1 MALLQISEPGET
13 SLPHQRRLAVGIDLG
28 TTNSLVAAVRSGTP
42 EVLKDENNRLIL
54 PSVVVYEA
62 DGAISVGDID
72 ALSQSTRSIVSSVK
86 RIMGRSLSDV
96 RAIRLPF
103 ELQAEDESK
112 GMPFIPTV
120 QGLQSPVE
128 VSAEILKVL
137 RRTAEKALADE
148 IVGAVITVP
157 AYFDDAQ
164 RQATKDAAR
173 LAGIHVF
180 RLLNEPTAAA
190 LAYGLETGAE
200 GIYVVFDLGGG
211 TFDVS
216 VLKLTKGVFEVVATG
231 GDSQLG
237 GDDFD
242 RLLAQAW
249 LSANG
254 LSPDRLEHSHW
265 RTLLGLARS
274 SKEAL
279 LELDSD
285 TKEISEVFELDAQT
299 RLTLAISRKGF
310 ASLTMELVERA
321 LAACRQ
327 TLQDAR
333 LNPSDVQGVVMVG
346 GSSRLL
352 NVRLAVRHLF
362 GDCLKDTIDPD
373 QVVAL
378 GAASQAHLLAGN
390 ALASDGWLL
399 LDVLALSL
407 GIETMG
413 GLAERILPRN
423 TPIPVARAQEFTT
436 FKDGQTSMAI
446 HVVQGERETVAD
458 CRSLARFELKGIPP
472 MVAGAARI
480 RITFQVDAD
489 GLLQV
494 SALETRSGVSAQIEV
509 RPSYGL
515 TDDEIAS
522 MLEQAVAHSREDMQ
536 QRAVREALLDLE
548 QLLEAISAAIEQD
561 GDLLSA
567 QERQALDNEVTQ
579 ARKVCASQDR
589 EALVA
594 ASERLGGLA
603 DPFAERRMN
612 RAVSQALTGQSIE
625 NL

>member
-13 SLPHQRRLAVGIDLG
+13 SLPHQRRLAIGIDLG
-28 TTNSLVAAVRSGTP
+28 TTNSLVAAVRSGAP

-72 ALSQSTRSIVSSVK
+72 VLSQSTRSIVSSVK

-200 GIYVVFDLGGG
+200 GTYVVFDLGGG

-548 QLLEAISAAIEQD
+548 QLLEAISAALEQD

>member
-13 SLPHQRRLAVGIDLG
+13 SLPHQRRLAIGIDLG
-28 TTNSLVAAVRSGTP
+28 TTNSLVAAVRSGAP

-103 ELQAEDESK
+103 ELQADDESK

-200 GIYVVFDLGGG
+200 GTYVVFDLGGG

-254 LSPDRLEHSHW
+254 VSPDRLEHSQW

-285 TKEISEVFELDAQT
+285 TKEISKVFELDAQT
-299 RLTLAISRKGF
+299 RLTLAISRQGF
-310 ASLTMELVERA
+310 AGLTMELVERA
-321 LAACRQ
+321 LVACRQ

-362 GDCLKDTIDPD
+362 GDCLKDSIDPD

-548 QLLEAISAAIEQD
+548 QLLEAISAALEQD
-561 GDLLSA
+561 GDLLSE
-567 QERQALDNEVTQ
+567 QERQTLDNEVTQ

-589 EALVA
+589 EALLA

>member
-13 SLPHQRRLAVGIDLG
+13 SLPHQRRLAIGIDLG
-28 TTNSLVAAVRSGTP
+28 TTNSLVAAVRSGAP

-72 ALSQSTRSIVSSVK
+72 ALSKSTRSIVSSVK

-103 ELQAEDESK
+103 ELQADDESK

-200 GIYVVFDLGGG
+200 GTYVVFDLGGG

-254 LSPDRLEHSHW
+254 LSPDRLEHSQW

-285 TKEISEVFELDAQT
+285 TKEISKVFELDAQT
-299 RLTLAISRKGF
+299 RLTLAISRQGF

-548 QLLEAISAAIEQD
+548 QLLEAISAALEQD
-561 GDLLSA
+561 GDLLSE
-567 QERQALDNEVTQ
+567 QERQTLDNEVTQ

>member
-72 ALSQSTRSIVSSVK
+72 VLSQSTRSIVSSVK

-200 GIYVVFDLGGG
+200 GTYVVFDLGGG

-299 RLTLAISRKGF
+299 RLTLAISRQGF
-310 ASLTMELVERA
+310 ASLTIELVERA

-548 QLLEAISAAIEQD
+548 QLLEAISAALEQD

>member
-72 ALSQSTRSIVSSVK
+72 VLSQSTRSIVSSVK

-200 GIYVVFDLGGG
+200 GTYVVFDLGGG

-254 LSPDRLEHSHW
+254 LSPDRLEHSQW

-299 RLTLAISRKGF
+299 RLTLAISRQGF
-310 ASLTMELVERA
+310 AGLTMELVERA

-548 QLLEAISAAIEQD
+548 QLLEAISAALEQD

-589 EALVA
+589 EA
-594 ASERLGGLA
+594 
-603 DPFAERRMN
+603 
-612 RAVSQALTGQSIE
+612 
-625 NL
+625 

>member
-13 SLPHQRRLAVGIDLG
+13 SLPHQRRLAIGIDLG
-28 TTNSLVAAVRSGTP
+28 TTNSLVAAVRSGAS

-72 ALSQSTRSIVSSVK
+72 ALSKSTRSIVSSVK

-103 ELQAEDESK
+103 ELQADDESK

-200 GIYVVFDLGGG
+200 GTYVVFDLGGG

-249 LSANG
+249 LSAND
-254 LSPDRLEHSHW
+254 LSPDRLEHSQW

-299 RLTLAISRKGF
+299 RLTLAISRQGF

-327 TLQDAR
+327 TLQAAR

-548 QLLEAISAAIEQD
+548 QLLEAISAALEQD
-561 GDLLSA
+561 GDLLSE
-567 QERQALDNEVTQ
+567 QERQTLDNEVTQ

>member
-13 SLPHQRRLAVGIDLG
+13 SLPHQRRLAIGIDLG
-28 TTNSLVAAVRSGTP
+28 TTNSLVAAVRSGAP

-103 ELQAEDESK
+103 ELQADDESK

-200 GIYVVFDLGGG
+200 GTYVVFDLGGG

-254 LSPDRLEHSHW
+254 LSPDRLEHSQW

-285 TKEISEVFELDAQT
+285 TKEISKVFELDAQT
-299 RLTLAISRKGF
+299 RLTLAISRQGF
-310 ASLTMELVERA
+310 AGLTMELVERA
-321 LAACRQ
+321 LVACRQ

-362 GDCLKDTIDPD
+362 GDCLKDSIDPD

-548 QLLEAISAAIEQD
+548 QLLEAISAALEQD

-612 RAVSQALTGQSIE
+612 RAVAQALTGQSIE

>member
-62 DGAISVGDID
+62 DGAISVGDIN

-103 ELQAEDESK
+103 ELQADDESK

-200 GIYVVFDLGGG
+200 GTYVVFDLGGG

-254 LSPDRLEHSHW
+254 LSPDRLEHSQW

-548 QLLEAISAAIEQD
+548 QLLEAISAALEQD
-561 GDLLSA
+561 GDLLSE
-567 QERQALDNEVTQ
+567 QERQTLDNEVTQ

>member
-13 SLPHQRRLAVGIDLG
+13 SLPHQRRLAIGIDLG
-28 TTNSLVAAVRSGTP
+28 TTNSLVAAVRSGAP

-72 ALSQSTRSIVSSVK
+72 VLSQSTRSIVSSVK

-548 QLLEAISAAIEQD
+548 QLLEAISAALEQD

-612 RAVSQALTGQSIE
+612 RAVAQALTGQSIE

>member
-13 SLPHQRRLAVGIDLG
+13 SLPHQRRLAIGIDLG
-28 TTNSLVAAVRSGTP
+28 TTNSLVAAVRSGAP

-72 ALSQSTRSIVSSVK
+72 TLSQSTRSIVSSVK

-200 GIYVVFDLGGG
+200 GTYVVFDLGGG

-548 QLLEAISAAIEQD
+548 QLLEAISAALEQD

>member
-28 TTNSLVAAVRSGTP
+28 TTNSLVAAVRSGSP
-42 EVLKDENNRLIL
+42 EVLKDENNRPIL

-62 DGAISVGDID
+62 DGAVSVGDIH
-72 ALSQSTRSIVSSVK
+72 ALSQPTRSIVSSVK

-103 ELQAEDESK
+103 ELQADDESM
-112 GMPFIPTV
+112 GMPSIPTV

-128 VSAEILKVL
+128 VSAEILKAL
-137 RRTAEKALADE
+137 RRTAERALADE

-200 GIYVVFDLGGG
+200 GTYVVFDLGGG

-216 VLKLTKGVFEVVATG
+216 VLKLTQGVFEVVATG

-249 LSANG
+249 LSAHG
-254 LSPDRLEHSHW
+254 LSPDKLEHAQW
-265 RTLLGLARS
+265 RALLGLARS

-299 RLTLAISRKGF
+299 RLTLAISRQGF

-321 LAACRQ
+321 LTACRQ

-333 LNPSDVQGVVMVG
+333 LSPSDVQGVVMVG

-352 NVRLAVRHLF
+352 NVRLAVGHLF

-436 FKDGQTSMAI
+436 FKDGQTSIAI

-536 QRAVREALLDLE
+536 QRAVREALIDLE
-548 QLLEAISAAIEQD
+548 QLIEAISAALEQD

-567 QERQALDNEVTQ
+567 QERQALDNEITQ
-579 ARKVCASQDR
+579 GRKVCASQDR

-612 RAVSQALTGQSIE
+612 RAVAQALTGQSIE

>member
-28 TTNSLVAAVRSGTP
+28 TTNSLVAAVRSGAP

-72 ALSQSTRSIVSSVK
+72 VLSQSTRSIVSSVK

-103 ELQAEDESK
+103 ELQADDESK

-200 GIYVVFDLGGG
+200 GTYVVFDLGGG

-548 QLLEAISAAIEQD
+548 QLLEAISAALEQD

-589 EALVA
+589 EALLA

>member
-13 SLPHQRRLAVGIDLG
+13 SLPHQRRLAIGIDLG
-28 TTNSLVAAVRSGTP
+28 TTNSLVAAVRSGAP

-200 GIYVVFDLGGG
+200 GTYVVFDLGGG

-548 QLLEAISAAIEQD
+548 QLLEAISAALEQD

>member
-72 ALSQSTRSIVSSVK
+72 VLSQSTRSIVSSVK

-103 ELQAEDESK
+103 ELQADDESK

-548 QLLEAISAAIEQD
+548 QLLEAISAALEQD

>member
-13 SLPHQRRLAVGIDLG
+13 SLPHQRRLAIGIDLG

-72 ALSQSTRSIVSSVK
+72 VLSQSTRSIVSSVK

-103 ELQAEDESK
+103 ELQADDESK

-200 GIYVVFDLGGG
+200 GTYVVFDLGGG

-362 GDCLKDTIDPD
+362 GDCLKDSIDPD

-548 QLLEAISAAIEQD
+548 QLLEAISAALEQD

>member
-72 ALSQSTRSIVSSVK
+72 VLSQSTRSIVSSVK

-200 GIYVVFDLGGG
+200 GTYVVFDLGGG

-548 QLLEAISAAIEQD
+548 QLLEAISAALEQD
-561 GDLLSA
+561 GDLLSE

>member
-72 ALSQSTRSIVSSVK
+72 VLSQSTRSIVSSVK

-157 AYFDDAQ
+157 AYFDDSQ

-200 GIYVVFDLGGG
+200 GTYVVFDLGGG

-548 QLLEAISAAIEQD
+548 QLLEAISAALEQD

>member
-1 MALLQISEPGET
+1 M
-13 SLPHQRRLAVGIDLG
+13 
-28 TTNSLVAAVRSGTP
+28 
-42 EVLKDENNRLIL
+42 
-54 PSVVVYEA
+54 VYEA
-62 DGAISVGDID
+62 DGSISVGDID

-200 GIYVVFDLGGG
+200 GTYVVFDLGGG

-548 QLLEAISAAIEQD
+548 QLLEAISAALEQD

>member
-200 GIYVVFDLGGG
+200 GTYVVFDLGGG

-548 QLLEAISAAIEQD
+548 QLLEAISAALEQD

>member
-13 SLPHQRRLAVGIDLG
+13 SLPHQRRLAIGIDLG
-28 TTNSLVAAVRSGTP
+28 TTNSLVAAVRSGAP

-72 ALSQSTRSIVSSVK
+72 VLSQSTRSIVSSVK

-103 ELQAEDESK
+103 ELQADDESK

-200 GIYVVFDLGGG
+200 GTYVVFDLGGG

-254 LSPDRLEHSHW
+254 LSPDRLEHSQW

-285 TKEISEVFELDAQT
+285 TKEISAVFELDAQT

-362 GDCLKDTIDPD
+362 GDCLKDSIDPD

-548 QLLEAISAAIEQD
+548 QLLEAISAALEQD

>member
-72 ALSQSTRSIVSSVK
+72 VLSQSTRSIVSSVK

-200 GIYVVFDLGGG
+200 GTYVVFDLGGG

-285 TKEISEVFELDAQT
+285 TKEISAVFELDAQT

-548 QLLEAISAAIEQD
+548 QLLEAISAALEQD

>member
-72 ALSQSTRSIVSSVK
+72 VLSQSTRSIVSSVK

-200 GIYVVFDLGGG
+200 GTYVVFDLGGG

-242 RLLAQAW
+242 RLLAQSW

-254 LSPDRLEHSHW
+254 LSPDRLEHSQW

-362 GDCLKDTIDPD
+362 GDCLKDSIDPD

-548 QLLEAISAAIEQD
+548 QLLEAISAALEQD

>member
-72 ALSQSTRSIVSSVK
+72 VLSQSTRSIVSSVK

-103 ELQAEDESK
+103 ELQADDESK

-200 GIYVVFDLGGG
+200 GTYVVFDLGGG

-254 LSPDRLEHSHW
+254 LSPDRLEHSQW

-285 TKEISEVFELDAQT
+285 TKEISAVFELDAQT

-548 QLLEAISAAIEQD
+548 QLLEAISAALEQD

-594 ASERLGGLA
+594 ASERLSGLA

>member
-72 ALSQSTRSIVSSVK
+72 VLSQSTRSIVSSVK

-200 GIYVVFDLGGG
+200 GTYVVFDLGGG

-242 RLLAQAW
+242 RLLAQSW

-548 QLLEAISAAIEQD
+548 QLLEAISAALEQD

>member
-13 SLPHQRRLAVGIDLG
+13 SLPHQRRLAIGIDLG
-28 TTNSLVAAVRSGTP
+28 TTNSLVAAVRSGSP

-72 ALSQSTRSIVSSVK
+72 VLSQSTRSIVSSVK

-200 GIYVVFDLGGG
+200 GTYVVFDLGGG

-299 RLTLAISRKGF
+299 RLTLAISRQGF
-310 ASLTMELVERA
+310 AGLTMELVERA

-327 TLQDAR
+327 TLQAAR

-548 QLLEAISAAIEQD
+548 QLLEAISAALEQD

>member
-13 SLPHQRRLAVGIDLG
+13 SLPHQRRLAIGIDLG
-28 TTNSLVAAVRSGTP
+28 TTNSLVAAVRSGAP

-72 ALSQSTRSIVSSVK
+72 VLSQSTRSIVSSVK

-103 ELQAEDESK
+103 ELQADDESK

-242 RLLAQAW
+242 RLLAQSW

-548 QLLEAISAAIEQD
+548 QLLEAISAALEQD